1 MANET
6 AKMMQEDLE
15 AMVKDAR
22 PSADFT
28 AEADEAL
35 AKAENL
41 VKAGRTDEALE
52 ELFAVE
58 KKARVASDSAS
69 ATRLVKAVLHIFYD
83 KKDLPKLNETILLIA
98 KKRSQLKKVILD
110 MVQLAMGWLD
120 KLEREAQYDL
130 LKTLGLVTEGR
141 IFVEVEGARLSL
153 KHAKMLEADGKPEEA
168 ANLLQEVQVETCG
181 TMERREKAE
190 YILEQMRLVLQKKD
204 FVRLQIISRKIN
216 PKLID
221 AEDFQDIK
229 LTYYDYVIKLHLHEA
244 KYLDVAKSY
253 YALYGTK
260 IVQDDEPKWK
270 DNLECYILYLVTAPY
285 DNEAVDLLNKVDA
298 IEKKKLEKIPVFND
312 LVKSFL
318 TTEIIPWPLAS
329 EKDLKAH
336 KVFSDSPHPGG
347 ATRWEKFHKRV
358 VQHNLKVVSTYY
370 TRINMSRLS
379 EMLNLPVDELEQ
391 ATSDFVTSKFLYA
404 RIDRPAGILTFGAK
418 KTAEERL
425 NGYQADINKLLNLIE
440 DSCHLIQKENMVHAA
455 RKESE
460 KAQAKAAAKRK

>member
-15 AMVKDAR
+15 SLVKDAR

-69 ATRLVKAVLHIFYD
+69 ATRLVKAILLVFYD
-83 KKDLPKLNETILLIA
+83 KKDLPSLNETILLIA

-110 MVQLAMGWLD
+110 MVQLAMTWLE
-120 KLEREAQYDL
+120 KLEREAQYEL

-141 IFVEVEGARLSL
+141 IFVEVEGARLAL

-181 TMERREKAE
+181 AMERREKAE
-190 YILEQMRLVLQKKD
+190 YILEQMRLVLQKAD

-216 PKLID
+216 TKLLE

-229 LTYYDYVIKLHLHEA
+229 LTYYEYVIKLNLHEG
-244 KYLDVAKSY
+244 KYLEIAKCY

-260 IVQDDEPKWK
+260 IVQEEEAKWK
-270 DNLECYILYLVTAPY
+270 ENLEFYVLYLLTAPY
-285 DNEAVDLLNKVDA
+285 DNEAVDLLNKVQA
-298 IEKKKLEKIPVFND
+298 VESKKLEKIPLFRD

-329 EKDLKAH
+329 EKELKAH
-336 KVFSDSPHPGG
+336 KVFSDTPHPGG
-347 ATRWEKFHKRV
+347 STRWEKFHKRV

-379 EMLNLPVDELEQ
+379 EMLNLPMEELEQ

-418 KTAEERL
+418 KTAEEHL

-455 RKESE
+455 RKEGE
-460 KAQAKAAAKRK
+460 KARAKAAAKR